1 LKAAL
6 AVQTASA
13 AQERPTP
20 LGAWWLA
27 IRPKTLSVAAA
38 PVACGAALAWHEHQ
52 QFFALPFLV
61 TLAAAVLIQIGTNLY
76 NDAKDHERGA
86 DTPDRLGPP
95 RATASGWLPARDVK
109 RAALGVFAAAF
120 VLGQYLVWHGG
131 WGILL
136 LGVVSIAA
144 GIAYTGGPRPI
155 AYSASGEVFVW
166 LFFGLAA
173 TLGTYYL
180 QAFTLSIPAFLTANA
195 LGLLAAAVIVV
206 NNTRDLETDTKA
218 GKHTL
223 AVRIGRSGCNTEY
236 AALMLLPFAL
246 AAAQAPLL
254 PGGAKTLLVLL
265 AAPWAISL
273 TRRFRVEPPGR
284 GFNRLLARTAALQL
298 AFALL
303 LVLALIL

>member
-1 LKAAL
+1 M
-6 AVQTASA
+6 QSASA
-13 AQERPTP
+13 ANARPTR
-20 LGAWWLA
+20 LTAWWLA
-27 IRPKTLSVAAA
+27 IRPKTLTVAVA
-38 PVACGAALAWHEHQ
+38 PVACGAALAWHEHR
-52 QFFALPFLV
+52 QFFLAPFLV
-61 TLAAAVLIQIGTNLY
+61 TLVVAVLIQIATNLY

-86 DTPDRLGPP
+86 DTPDRLGPA
-95 RATASGWLPARDVK
+95 RATASGWLTAREVK
-109 RAALGVFAAAF
+109 RAALGTFAAAF

-136 LGVVSIAA
+136 LGVVSIGA

-155 AYSASGEVFVW
+155 AYSATGEVFVW

-180 QAFTLSIPAFLTANA
+180 QAFTLSVPAFLTANA

-206 NNTRDLETDTKA
+206 NNTRDLETDTRA

-223 AVRIGRSGCNTEY
+223 AVRIGRAACNTEY

-246 AAAQAPLL
+246 VAAQAPLL
-254 PGGAKTLLVLL
+254 PGGARMLLPLL
-265 AAPWAISL
+265 ALPWAL
-273 TRRFRVEPPGR
+273 ALVRRFRAEPPGR

-303 LVLALIL
+303 LALALIL

>member
-1 LKAAL
+1 VNVPP
-6 AVQTASA
+6 AVDSLSA
-13 AQERPTP
+13 ARSRPAPPT
-20 LGAWWLA
+20 AWWLA
-27 IRPKTLSVAAA
+27 IRPKTLTVAVA
-38 PVACGAALAWHEHQ
+38 PVACGAALAWREHQ
-52 QFFALPFLV
+52 QFFLLPFAV
-61 TLAAAVLIQIGTNLY
+61 TLAVAVLIQIGTNLY

-95 RATASGWLPARDVK
+95 RATASGWLAAREVK
-109 RAALGVFAAAF
+109 RAALAVFAAAF

-131 WGILL
+131 WGIFL

-144 GIAYTGGPRPI
+144 GLAYTGGPRPI
-155 AYSASGEVFVW
+155 AYSATGEVFVW

-180 QAFTLSIPAFLTANA
+180 QAFTLSVPAFLTANA

-206 NNTRDLETDTKA
+206 NNTRDLETDERA

-223 AVRIGRSGCNTEY
+223 AVRIGRAASNTEY
-236 AALMLLPFAL
+236 TALVLLPFAL

-254 PGGAKTLLVLL
+254 ARGAVTLLPLL
-265 AAPWAISL
+265 ALPWAL
-273 TRRFRVEPPGR
+273 ALARRFRAEPPGR
-284 GFNRLLARTAALQL
+284 GFNRLLAQTAALQL

-303 LVLALIL
+303 LALALLL

>member
-1 LKAAL
+1 M
-6 AVQTASA
+6 QSASA
-13 AQERPTP
+13 ANARPSR
-20 LGAWWLA
+20 LAAWWLA
-27 IRPKTLSVAAA
+27 IRPKTLSVAVA
-38 PVACGAALAWHEHQ
+38 PVACGAALAWHEHR
-52 QFFALPFLV
+52 QFFLAAFLV
-61 TLAAAVLIQIGTNLY
+61 TLVVAVLIQIATNLY

-86 DTPDRLGPP
+86 DTPDRLGPA
-95 RATASGWLPARDVK
+95 RATASGWLTAREVK
-109 RAALGVFAAAF
+109 RAALGFFAAAF

-136 LGVVSIAA
+136 LGVASIGA

-155 AYSASGEVFVW
+155 AYSATGEVFVW

-180 QAFTLSIPAFLTANA
+180 QAFTLSVPAFLTANA

-206 NNTRDLETDTKA
+206 NNTRDLATDARA

-223 AVRIGRSGCNTEY
+223 AVRIGRDGCNTEY
-236 AALMLLPFAL
+236 AALVLLPFAL
-246 AAAQAPLL
+246 VAAQAPLL
-254 PGGAKTLLVLL
+254 SGGVRNLLPLL
-265 AAPWAISL
+265 AAPWAL
-273 TRRFRVEPPGR
+273 ALVRRFRAEPPGR

-303 LVLALIL
+303 LALSLIL